1 MDIIEVMEV
10 MAMVQEAHTPTPA
23 QVKRQGLEFFLSF
36 FAAPRELIF
45 APSKTI

>member
-1 MDIIEVMEV
+1 MDIIEVIEV
-10 MAMVQEAHTPTPA
+10 MAMVQEAHTPT